1 MASSRPAL
9 THIFLLEFLAF
20 ADQLDEQPRL
30 LEVLPQPLPVEQLA
44 AHRAALRAGGGGHL
58 AGGWHGQRARRGRHG
73 GGRRARSEDTQG
85 AGGEVIGHGGGRQ
98 ARSEGTQGAAQM
110 GQGAGG

>member
-44 AHRAALRAGGGGHL
+44 AHRAALGAGGGGHL
-58 AGGWHGQRARRGRHG
+58 AGGWHGQRARR
-73 GGRRARSEDTQG
+73 RAKSEDTQG

-98 ARSEGTQGAAQM
+98 AGSEGTQGAAQR